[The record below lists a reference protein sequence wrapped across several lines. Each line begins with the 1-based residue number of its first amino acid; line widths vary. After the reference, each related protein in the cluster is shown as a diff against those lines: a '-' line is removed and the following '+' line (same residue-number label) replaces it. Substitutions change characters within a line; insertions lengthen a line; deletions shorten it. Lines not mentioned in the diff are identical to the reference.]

1 MGRKKKKVYTAEET
15 KAYELRYKRQDFKQV
30 GGERYEWVDLTFY
43 MLNHTNFKQ
52 LSGNAVKLYLY
63 LVQWAYRSENWFKT
77 ETFEYSQSMA
87 ERNGVMSIAEAK
99 RSLNELW
106 DKGFIDKVGYNY
118 RRTATWK
125 FSNRWYTCEPKY
137 FI

>member
-43 MLNHTNFKQ
+43 MLNHTKFKQ

-77 ETFEYSQSMA
+77 ETFEYSQ
-87 ERNGVMSIAEAK
+87 I
-99 RSLNELW
+99 
-106 DKGFIDKVGYNY
+106 Y
-118 RRTATWK
+118 RK
-125 FSNRWYTCEPKY
+125 FL
-137 FI
+137 